1 VEFRTVVL
9 LLVVDV
15 TGFVVLAIE
24 VVLFAFSF
32 VGAFLTGVV
41 VVAAGVFL
49 AAGVALVTGVF
60 AAVAAGFLAAAVP
73 CCFAPSAAFAMPPT
87 LATHLLD
94 FNCCIVRG
102 HLHCSADCCCLRSS
116 TTDILSFG
124 CE

>member
-1 VEFRTVVL
+1 VL
-9 LLVVDV
+9 LLAVDV
-15 TGFVVLAIE
+15 TGFVVLAVE

-41 VVAAGVFL
+41 VVAAGVLL

-94 FNCCIVRG
+94 FNCCIVKG
-102 HLHCSADCCCLRSS
+102 SLAL
-116 TTDILSFG
+116 
-124 CE
+124 